1 MKLWAL
7 LYHNVNEYALPEVL
21 AVSESQSALR
31 EIAEK
36 DAKECLGEDYL
47 KGREWTGNERS
58 FAVTGEH
65 AISFDNDD
73 DQADY
78 YIVEVTHGMVI

>member
-7 LYHNVNEYALPEVL
+7 LYHNTNEYDLPEVL
-21 AVSESQSALR
+21 AVSDQQKLLR

-36 DAKECLGEDYL
+36 DAKECFGDEYL

-65 AISFDNDD
+65 AVSFDNDD
-73 DQADY
+73 DQAEY
-78 YIVEVTHGMVI
+78 FIVEITHGMVI